1 MLIIGKNTIYL
12 VFHQSSQC
20 QFCFTHI
27 TGAIFF
33 RTLQPWQGLDK
44 WLEEKIDAFVARNMW
59 LGRLAS
65 IFWRYPMGKSY
76 EITEY
81 LWVIHRIFEYID
93 IFFDKPWWRQT
104 WVYSWYNWIK
114 KHIQHLDLDIAIS
127 VVSMS
132 RSMSMLGFRWWF
144 NPKYG
149 RLNPRIMLLS
159 RRNGWLYIHRTNGI
173 RIHLDE
179 LSPVYNILTPIII
192 YI

>member
-1 MLIIGKNTIYL
+1 
-12 VFHQSSQC
+12 
-20 QFCFTHI
+20 
-27 TGAIFF
+27 
-33 RTLQPWQGLDK
+33 
-44 WLEEKIDAFVARNMW
+44 
-59 LGRLAS
+59 
-65 IFWRYPMGKSY
+65 MGKSY

-159 RRNGWLYIHRTNGI
+159 RRNGWLYIHPTNGI

-179 LSPVYNILTPIII
+179 LSPVYI
-192 YI
+192 YISPVYLPKKCYRPLFSLFLHWFVISIGLLRTIEMRPPKIHDLNCCKQTIFITTYYK